1 MATGDTMNADMGCH
15 YVIRLEGRLD
25 ESWADWFDG
34 MSIAYVGSPPA
45 MTVLSG
51 QVVDQ
56 AALHGLLIKIRNLG
70 LTLVALSRCET

>member
-1 MATGDTMNADMGCH
+1 MSVDTGCH

-25 ESWADWFDG
+25 ESWSDWFDG
-34 MSIAYVGSPPA
+34 MRIAHIGSPPG

-51 QVVDQ
+51 AVVDQ

-70 LTLVALSRCET
+70 LTLVALNRSEV